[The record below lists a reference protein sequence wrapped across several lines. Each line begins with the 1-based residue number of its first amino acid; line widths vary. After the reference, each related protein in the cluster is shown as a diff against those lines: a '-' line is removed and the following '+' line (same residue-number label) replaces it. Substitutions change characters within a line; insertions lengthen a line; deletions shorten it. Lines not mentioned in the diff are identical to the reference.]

1 MARPAASATSATPTT
16 LTSSA
21 PRPPHAPLWLLA
33 LATLSG
39 TLAMHMFVPALP
51 LAAQDLGASTGAMQM
66 TISVYIFGL
75 AIGQPIYGPLADRWG
90 RRPVLMAGL
99 LLYTVAGV
107 VSGLARDVD
116 TMLVAR
122 LLQALGG
129 CAGLVLGRTMVRDT
143 ARAQEATRRLALMNL
158 MVTLGPILSPVLGS
172 LISIAWGWRAIF
184 VALTLAGCVTML
196 CAWRRLP
203 ETRGAEAPASA
214 AELSRHYLA
223 LLTSPAFLGFALG
236 GACATTSMYAFLSS
250 APFIFTQELG
260 RPAHEVGLYLALL
273 TSGVW
278 LGSMTTSRVVHRV
291 SARKL
296 MFGANGLGLAAAF
309 VLLVAS
315 AVGHLS
321 IGVAVACLILFS
333 FGAGIASPVALM
345 QALGINPQA
354 IGSASGLYGSLQMGV
369 GALCTALAGLG
380 HGTALVAAAVM
391 AGASLIAQGSFWLAS
406 HQSRA

>member
-1 MARPAASATSATPTT
+1 MADPAPPLPASPSTPIG
-16 LTSSA
+16 
-21 PRPPHAPLWLLA
+21 RPPHAPLWLLA

-51 LAAQDLGASTGAMQM
+51 QAAQDLNASAGAMQM
-66 TISVYIFGL
+66 TISVYVFGL

-107 VSGLARDVD
+107 VSGLARDID
-116 TMLVAR
+116 TMLIAR
-122 LLQALGG
+122 TLQALGG

-143 ARAQEATRRLALMNL
+143 AEAQEATRRLALMNL

-172 LISIAWGWRAIF
+172 LVAVAWGWRMIF

-196 CAWRRLP
+196 CAWRWLP
-203 ETRGAEAPASA
+203 ETLGAEAPASA
-214 AELSRHYLA
+214 AELSRHYVS
-223 LLTSPAFLGFALG
+223 LLGSPAFVGFALG

-260 RPAHEVGLYLALL
+260 RPVHEVGLYLTLL

-278 LGSMTTSRVVHRV
+278 LGNMVTSRIAHRV
-291 SARKL
+291 DARKL
-296 MFGANGLGLAAAF
+296 TFGANGLGLTATF
-309 VLLVAS
+309 VLLSAS
-315 AVGHLS
+315 GTGHLN

-333 FGAGIASPVALM
+333 FGAGIAAPIALTR
-345 QALGINPQA
+345 AISVNPRA

-380 HGTALVAAAVM
+380 HGTALAAAAVM
-391 AGASLIAQGSFWLAS
+391 AVASLVAQGAFWVAWRA
-406 HQSRA
+406 SRA